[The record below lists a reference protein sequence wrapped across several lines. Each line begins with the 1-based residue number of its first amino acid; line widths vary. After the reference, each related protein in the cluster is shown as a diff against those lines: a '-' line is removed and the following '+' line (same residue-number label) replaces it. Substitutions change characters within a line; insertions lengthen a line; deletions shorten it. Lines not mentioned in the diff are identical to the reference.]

1 MRALRKQP
9 RYHPGIEMLSLQIGS
24 LWLLFCLLK
33 LCFLLKSRFIPGSH
47 MRGLSI
53 HLAIL
58 FHWLCGARE
67 FRVGWRV
74 HALPRKMQT
83 GLALATRSWNAH
95 GALKAR

>member
-1 MRALRKQP
+1 
-9 RYHPGIEMLSLQIGS
+9 
-24 LWLLFCLLK
+24 
-33 LCFLLKSRFIPGSH
+33 